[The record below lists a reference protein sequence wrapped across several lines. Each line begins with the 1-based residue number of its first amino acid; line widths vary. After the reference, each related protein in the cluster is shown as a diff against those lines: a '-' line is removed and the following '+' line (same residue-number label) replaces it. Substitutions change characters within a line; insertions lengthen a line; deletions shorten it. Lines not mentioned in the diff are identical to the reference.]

1 VQEVLVMAVFM
12 EKGINYTSNV
22 ASHRGGGHPRLNVA
36 VLRDINH

>member
-22 ASHRGGGHPRLNVA
+22 ASHRGGGHPKLNVA